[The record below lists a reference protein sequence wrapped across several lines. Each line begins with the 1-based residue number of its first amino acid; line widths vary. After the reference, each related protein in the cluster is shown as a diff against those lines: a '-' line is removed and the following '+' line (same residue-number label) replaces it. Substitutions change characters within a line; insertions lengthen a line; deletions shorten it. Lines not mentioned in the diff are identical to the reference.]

1 MEKNEMPRIELY
13 KARSF
18 GDKLN
23 ATFDFVRENWRPLI
37 KYLTYILLPFSMVAC
52 LFLSTMTNVML
63 DFSYSQ
69 FVESEGVFFVK
80 YMLFLLVFVLS
91 SIALYASVYSMLQL
105 YYSRPKRLQ
114 GLTFREFASSLLKNC
129 KRTLVVGILSVLFCR
144 HLECPVRYSA
154 PHDCHCCCHLLILL
168 ADYYHSSPFCGHITT
183 YVLVFI
189 LPSWRHLYHRL
200 LQESLSSG
208 ISHLGRH
215 PADSTCHRP
224 YHSDNRNCLFHSM
237 VYLSWRKGIILW
249 FCWRRKCSCV
259 DQFYNLFGICRQC
272 FQFYSYVQSWHH
284 CPGLSIWPCCRQD
297 WWCSHWQRYWEFRE
311 TIMPI
316 TADGFTQHRHP
327 HPTFLSAESG
337 L

>member
-105 YYSRPKRLQ
+105 YY
-114 GLTFREFASSLLKNC
+114 
-129 KRTLVVGILSVLFCR
+129 
-144 HLECPVRYSA
+144 
-154 PHDCHCCCHLLILL
+154 
-168 ADYYHSSPFCGHITT
+168 
-183 YVLVFI
+183 
-189 LPSWRHLYHRL
+189 
-200 LQESLSSG
+200 
-208 ISHLGRH
+208 
-215 PADSTCHRP
+215 
-224 YHSDNRNCLFHSM
+224 
-237 VYLSWRKGIILW
+237 
-249 FCWRRKCSCV
+249 
-259 DQFYNLFGICRQC
+259 
-272 FQFYSYVQSWHH
+272 
-284 CPGLSIWPCCRQD
+284 
-297 WWCSHWQRYWEFRE
+297 
-311 TIMPI
+311 
-316 TADGFTQHRHP
+316 
-327 HPTFLSAESG
+327 
-337 L
+337 

>member
-129 KRTLVVGILSVLFCR
+129 KRTLVVGILSVLF
-144 HLECPVRYSA
+144 V
-154 PHDCHCCCHLLILL
+154 ILL
-168 ADYYHSSPFCGHITT
+168 LMIVIVAAISSYY
-183 YVLVFI
+183 
-189 LPSWRHLYHRL
+189 
-200 LQESLSSG
+200 
-208 ISHLGRH
+208 
-215 PADSTCHRP
+215 
-224 YHSDNRNCLFHSM
+224 
-237 VYLSWRKGIILW
+237 
-249 FCWRRKCSCV
+249 
-259 DQFYNLFGICRQC
+259 
-272 FQFYSYVQSWHH
+272 
-284 CPGLSIWPCCRQD
+284 
-297 WWCSHWQRYWEFRE
+297 
-311 TIMPI
+311 
-316 TADGFTQHRHP
+316 
-327 HPTFLSAESG
+327 
-337 L
+337 